1 MATSTLKTRILLR
14 NDTTARWEAEN
25 PTLSLGEVGIEL
37 ADESCKIKIGDGVTD
52 WLSLG
57 YTVDPAAIDAAVKA
71 ASKAENVYFEEDL
84 VFTKAFGKYVPGA
97 SGNVE
102 IPTAT
107 DGMSVAD
114 LLINAFAEP
123 TNPKVSKPAVTLTLG
138 SNISTVTKEVGET
151 WNNPT
156 ATASVTTGSFEFG
169 SVDSA
174 GTKYTKDQGTGITF
188 TSIKVTDNYGK
199 SATGTNSN
207 NSVTL
212 TSDIAEASRVFTDG
226 STTVTYTVEASYPAA
241 ARYPLNNLGQKVD
254 ESNYLTAGTCTST
267 KAFTATGYRCW
278 FTYIGEDATAAVDSA
293 FIREGTNLGNAKN
306 ATTTTVTI
314 PAGTKRVVIALPN
327 NTTYTK
333 KLTSVVDVDGMGLD
347 VMSNFAEKA
356 INVQGANGA
365 SSIPYRV
372 YVAENAEGLA
382 ATRYTLTIK

>member
-1 MATSTLKTRILLR
+1 MAESTLKTRILLR
-14 NDTTARWEAEN
+14 NDTTANWEAKN
-25 PTLSLGEVGIEL
+25 PTLKKGEVGIEL
-37 ADESCKIKIGDGVTD
+37 AGESCKIKIGDGSTA
-52 WLSLG
+52 WSSLG
-57 YTVDPAAIDAAVKA
+57 YTVDPAAIDTAIKA

-84 VFTKAFGKYVPGA
+84 VFTKAFGKYVPGD

-114 LLINAFAEP
+114 LLVNAFAEP
-123 TNPKVSKPAVTLTLG
+123 TNPEVTKPAVSLSVT
-138 SNISTVTKEVGET
+138 SSTTGEVGAV

-188 TSIKVTDNYGK
+188 TNITVTDNYEG
-199 SATGTNSN
+199 SAVGTNSN
-207 NSVTL
+207 GSVTL
-212 TSDIAEASRVFTDG
+212 TSDIVAASRAFTDG
-226 STTVTYTVEASYPAA
+226 TTTVTYTAEASYPAA

-254 ESNYLTAGTCTST
+254 ESNYLTAGTLTAT
-267 KAFTATGYRCW
+267 KSFTATGYRCW
-278 FTYIGEDATAAVDSA
+278 FTYIGEDITSAVDSA
-293 FIREGTNLGNAKN
+293 FIREGTNVGNAKN

-327 NTTYTK
+327 NATYTK
-333 KLTSVVDVDGMGLD
+333 KLTGVTDIDGMGLD
-347 VMSNFAEKA
+347 VLSNFTEKA

-372 YVAENAEGLA
+372 YVAENTNGLS
-382 ATRYTLTIK
+382 ATKYQLIIK